1 MANKPWLKKNDEKVI
16 EVMGAKITL
25 KKLTFGES
33 RKAVKEAMKFNPI
46 TQKAEVDPSLIGV
59 LRALYQIKD
68 WDLTDEN
75 DNKLPITLETLDSL
89 HEDFVAQ
96 LIQKISEQDD
106 NGVTEEEKKQ

>member
-25 KKLTFGES
+25 KKLSFGES
-33 RKAVKEAMKFNPI
+33 RKVVKEATKFNPFAN
-46 TQKAEVDPSLIGV
+46 KAEVDPSLLAV

-75 DNKLPITLETLDSL
+75 DNKLPITLETIDNLN
-89 HEDFVAQ
+89 EDFVAQ
-96 LIQKISEQDD
+96 LLQKINEHDD